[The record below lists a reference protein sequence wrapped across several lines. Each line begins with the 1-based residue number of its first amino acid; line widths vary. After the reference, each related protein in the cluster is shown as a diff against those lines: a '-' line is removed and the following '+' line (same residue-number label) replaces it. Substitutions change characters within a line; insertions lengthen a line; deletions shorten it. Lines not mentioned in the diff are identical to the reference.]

1 MRIGSTVIPLELLMA
16 IVAIIACAVATGKI
30 AEKKGYSYN
39 AFALLGLVLP
49 LVGLIIA
56 VALPDKS
63 VQSAVD
69 LVNYKKLLND
79 GVITQ
84 EEFDGKKRELLGR

>member
-16 IVAIIACAVATGKI
+16 IVAIIACAVATGKV
-30 AEKKGYSYN
+30 ADKKGYGYN

-49 LVGLIIA
+49 LIGLVIA
-56 VALPDKS
+56 IALPDKS

-69 LVNYKKLLND
+69 LVNYKKLLDD